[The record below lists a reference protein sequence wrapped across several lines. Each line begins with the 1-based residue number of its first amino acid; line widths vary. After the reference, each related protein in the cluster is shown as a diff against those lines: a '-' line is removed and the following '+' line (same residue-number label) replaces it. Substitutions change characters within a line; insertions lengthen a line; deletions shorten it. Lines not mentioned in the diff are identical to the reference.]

1 MSKTKILTGI
11 LLVAALLVVQAGTVF
26 AAPQTQDGSITGKVT
41 ALECGTDSAG
51 NTVIL
56 VTLEDTEGVSQTVS
70 IDLVTA
76 DSLGLVTLGEGDV
89 PDCSAEA
96 FAAILDAAPEE
107 GLVVTIVPE
116 DITPVDEE
124 PAHPISVLLAA
135 FFGEDASVIDG
146 YHEDG
151 FGFGVIAQSLWMSQ
165 NLGGDTSMTEDILL
179 AKQDKDFETFFE
191 NHPEYLTEGETA
203 PTNWGQFKKAV
214 SDKKN
219 NLGVVISGQAD
230 SDDVLVEESLQ
241 PGNGNGNGNGN
252 SNKDKEKDNNG
263 KGKGNNK

>member
-1 MSKTKILTGI
+1 MSKTKILAGI
-11 LLVAALLVVQAGTVF
+11 LLVAALLFAQAGTVF

-76 DSLGLVTLGEGDV
+76 DSLGLVTLGEGDL

-107 GLVVTIVPE
+107 GLVVTI
-116 DITPVDEE
+116 TPDEE
-124 PAHPISVLLAA
+124 PVEESNHPISVLLAA
-135 FFGEDASVIDG
+135 FFEVDASVIDD
-146 YHEDG
+146 YHDDG

-165 NLGGDTSMTEDILL
+165 NLGGDTSLTEDILL
-179 AKQDKDFETFFE
+179 AKQDKNFETFFE
-191 NHPEYLTEGETA
+191 NHPEYLTEGEA
-203 PTNWGQFKKAV
+203 VPTNWGQFKKAV

-230 SDDVLVEESLQ
+230 SDDVLVQESLQ
-241 PGNGNGNGNGN
+241 PGNGNGNGN
-252 SNKDKEKDNNG
+252 SNKDKEKNNNG